1 VGSSAGDSTNSERR
15 PPLTTLGSATT
26 VREADPDQ
34 DFDAILAVYRANR
47 WSHARHPDRLMIAL
61 QRADLALVAEVDGE
75 IVGFV
80 RTMSDGAFAVYI
92 ADILVLPDHQRR
104 GVGSDLLRAVLTHY
118 PMSTYH
124 HQVLIA
130 ERDADGFYRRMGLS
144 AVGAFGLTA
153 FIRTRD
159 KP

>member
-1 VGSSAGDSTNSERR
+1 VAR
-15 PPLTTLGSATT
+15 
-26 VREADPDQ
+26 
-34 DFDAILAVYRANR
+34 DFDGILAVYAANR
-47 WSHARHPDRLMIAL
+47 WSHAREPERLRIAVE
-61 QRADLALVAEVDGE
+61 RADLALVAVQDGE
-75 IVGFV
+75 VVGFV

-92 ADILVLPDHQRR
+92 ADILVMPDVQRQ
-104 GVGSDLLRAVLTHY
+104 GIGSQLLQAVLDHY
-118 PMSTYH
+118 PMKTFH

-159 KP
+159 KR

>member
-1 VGSSAGDSTNSERR
+1 M
-15 PPLTTLGSATT
+15 TTTGARTEI
-26 VREADPDQ
+26 RQADPAT
-34 DFDAILAVYRANR
+34 DFPGILGVYAGNN
-47 WSHARHPDRLMIAL
+47 WSHARDPERLRTAVE
-61 QRADLALVAEVDGE
+61 RADLALVAVQGDEV
-75 IVGFV
+75 VGFV

-92 ADILVLPDHQRR
+92 ADILVTPEVQRQ
-104 GVGSDLLRAVLTHY
+104 GIGSQLLQAVLDHY
-118 PMSTYH
+118 PMKTFH

-159 KP
+159 KR

>member
-1 VGSSAGDSTNSERR
+1 VGSSAGDSTNSRED
-15 PPLTTLGSATT
+15 PSLTTLGAKTEIRAADMAT
-26 VREADPDQ
+26 
-34 DFDAILAVYRANR
+34 DFDAILAIYAANR
-47 WSHARHPDRLMIAL
+47 WSHAREPERLRTAL
-61 QRADLALVAEVDGE
+61 ERADLALVAVQEDAV
-75 IVGFV
+75 VGFV

-92 ADILVLPDHQRR
+92 ADILVLPDHQRQ
-104 GVGSDLLRAVLTHY
+104 GIGSVLLRAVLDHY
-118 PMSTYH
+118 PLTTFH

-159 KP
+159 K